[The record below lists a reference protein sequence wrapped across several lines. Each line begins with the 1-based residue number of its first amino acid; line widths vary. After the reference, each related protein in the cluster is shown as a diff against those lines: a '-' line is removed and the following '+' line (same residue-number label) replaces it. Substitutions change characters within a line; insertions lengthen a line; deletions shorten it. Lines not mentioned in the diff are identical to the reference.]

1 MADGN
6 GNLFLKDEVR
16 PESPSGGRGPCPA
29 LPPGSA
35 ALRRMAQRAE
45 EVSKVRRAFAAVG
58 REIGLAEA
66 SALAGV
72 VCEHPNHWRDY
83 RDQAPRMFGPK
94 AGLPRINVNVLI
106 AIYAEALDQM
116 ESA

>member
-1 MADGN
+1 MPADGTHFPPCPRME
-6 GNLFLKDEVR
+6 NLGSPALIRIQRRADEVTNI
-16 PESPSGGRGPCPA
+16 
-29 LPPGSA
+29 
-35 ALRRMAQRAE
+35 
-45 EVSKVRRAFAAVG
+45 RRAFASVG
-58 REIGLAEA
+58 REITLEEA

-83 RDQAPRMFGPK
+83 RDEAPRMFGPR